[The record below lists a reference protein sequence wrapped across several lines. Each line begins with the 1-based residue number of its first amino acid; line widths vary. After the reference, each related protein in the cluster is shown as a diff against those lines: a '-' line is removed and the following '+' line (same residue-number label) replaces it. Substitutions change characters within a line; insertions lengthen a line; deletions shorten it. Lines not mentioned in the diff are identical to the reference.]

1 MDELLNELLEFK
13 NAISYN
19 GWIILPPSP
28 EGELRVRV
36 EWYLAEKHAFE
47 ANWSCLN
54 IKKSNINLA
63 KVFIDNANRY
73 IEDVIARQN

>member
-13 NAISYN
+13 NAISHN

-36 EWYLAEKHAFE
+36 KWYLTEKHVFE
-47 ANWSCLN
+47 MNWSCLE

-63 KVFIDNANRY
+63 KVFIEHANRY
-73 IEDVIARQN
+73 ISSIIDDEN